1 MDTFETLRAIISDKF
16 GMDAAEITP
25 DTLLDTLGVDSLHAF
40 DIIFE
45 AEEKYGIR
53 LSLGTDSPKTI
64 QDFVNL
70 IDEARAG
77 QGR

>member
-1 MDTFETLRAIISDKF
+1 MDTFETLRAIISNKF

-25 DTLLDTLGVDSLHAF
+25 DMPLETLGVDSLHAF

-53 LSLGTDSPKTI
+53 LTMGESSPKTV